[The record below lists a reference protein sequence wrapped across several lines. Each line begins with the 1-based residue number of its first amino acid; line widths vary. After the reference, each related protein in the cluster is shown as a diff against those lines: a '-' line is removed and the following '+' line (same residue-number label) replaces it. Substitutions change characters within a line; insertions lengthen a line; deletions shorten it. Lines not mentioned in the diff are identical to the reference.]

1 MGNACGCS
9 DDKRTG
15 EAKGQI
21 KGIVGE
27 GEAVYKIPGYTSKV
41 NPALFAGIPSNEK
54 DAILAEAFRTLITT
68 VEPEKIKSSNP
79 YIRQFTS
86 KTVGKCVNAE
96 GDEYEGEIVEGAA
109 NGKGRIRFRNGATY
123 EGTMFNGL
131 KHGSGKM
138 TVPGPQGYTETV
150 ECFNDN
156 FVGVTTAKLN
166 DGSEKVSGFD
176 GTGQRSGPVMITNPN
191 GSVLYATSKNGQIEG
206 LAVEIDKAKTQVQV
220 KEYKA
225 NNPVSTKAYALS
237 GAPAPAQGSAP
248 QGAAPQQPAQAPAVR
263 A

>member
-27 GEAVYKIPGYTSKV
+27 GEAVYKIPGYKSKV
-41 NPALFAGIPSNEK
+41 DPSLFAGIPSNEK

-86 KTVGKCVNAE
+86 KTVGKCINAE

-109 NGKGRIRFRNGATY
+109 NGKGKIKYRNGAVY

-138 TVPGPQGYTETV
+138 TVPGPQGYTESV

-176 GTGQRSGPVMITNPN
+176 GTGQRSGPVMITSTN
-191 GSVLYATSKNGQIEG
+191 GNVLYGTSKNGLLEG
-206 LAVEIDKAKTQVQV
+206 LAVEINKAKSEVQV
-220 KEYKA
+220 KDYKA
-225 NNPVSTKAYALS
+225 NNPTSSKVYAL
-237 GAPAPAQGSAP
+237 GNAPA
-248 QGAAPQQPAQAPAVR
+248 GAAPLPNAGAPQPSPAVK